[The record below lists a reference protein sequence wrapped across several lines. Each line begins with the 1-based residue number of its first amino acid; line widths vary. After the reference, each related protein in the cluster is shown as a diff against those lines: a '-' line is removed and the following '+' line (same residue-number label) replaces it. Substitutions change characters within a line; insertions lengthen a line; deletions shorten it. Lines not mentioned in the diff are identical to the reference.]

1 MAEMTSPDAVAGRI
15 VEELGVT
22 LATVTIAVGVRSGLW
37 TALAGAGP
45 LGPEELAERTG
56 VAPVLAREWCRT
68 QVAGGYLR
76 LAGGPDERYVLPDEV
91 SAVLVHGPLGGLVD
105 AAMTMMAATGERFDE
120 FTAAFAAGRGFGWA
134 ERADGHAHGVDMF
147 TRAAL
152 APGFLA
158 AAVRACGP
166 GVADALDAGGAL
178 LDVGCGYGAPT
189 LTLAEEFPAAAVTGC
204 DFHDASIVAARKAA
218 AEAGLAQRVR
228 FEVATAT
235 QAPAVTGGYALVVFV
250 DSLHDLGDPAGALA
264 RARELLGPGGAVLLV
279 EPRAAD
285 RVVDNLNPVG
295 RMFYAVSTMFCT
307 PTAVAQGG
315 PDAGT
320 GAGAT
325 PLGTL
330 AGPAALTRVA
340 AQAGLSRVRELP
352 VEAPFNL
359 VLELRP

>member
-1 MAEMTSPDAVAGRI
+1 
-15 VEELGVT
+15 
-22 LATVTIAVGVRSGLW
+22 
-37 TALAGAGP
+37 
-45 LGPEELAERTG
+45 
-56 VAPVLAREWCRT
+56 
-68 QVAGGYLR
+68 
-76 LAGGPDERYVLPDEV
+76 
-91 SAVLVHGPLGGLVD
+91 
-105 AAMTMMAATGERFDE
+105 MTMMAATGQRFDE

-158 AAVRACGP
+158 AAVRACEP
-166 GVADALDAGGAL
+166 GVAAALEAGGAL

-235 QAPAVTGGYALVVFV
+235 QAPSVTGGYALVVFV

-264 RARELLGPGGAVLLV
+264 RSRELLAPGGAVLLV

-285 RVVDNLNPVG
+285 RLVDNLNPVG

-315 PDAGT
+315 PEG
-320 GAGAT
+320 GAD

-340 AQAGLSRVRELP
+340 AQAGLSRAREVP